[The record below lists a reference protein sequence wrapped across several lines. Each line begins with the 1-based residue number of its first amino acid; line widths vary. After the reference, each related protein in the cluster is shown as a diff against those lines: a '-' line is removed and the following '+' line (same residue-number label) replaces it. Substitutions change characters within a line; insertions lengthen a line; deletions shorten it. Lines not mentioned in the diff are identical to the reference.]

1 MHLGIERNRKT
12 VFFNQFFEPI
22 SPFFKE
28 TLKSHPEFF
37 TQIVQ
42 ILDY

>member
-12 VFFNQFFEPI
+12 VFFNQFFELI
-22 SPFFKE
+22 RPFFRK
-28 TLKSHPEFF
+28 TLKVYSEFF

-42 ILDY
+42 ILNY